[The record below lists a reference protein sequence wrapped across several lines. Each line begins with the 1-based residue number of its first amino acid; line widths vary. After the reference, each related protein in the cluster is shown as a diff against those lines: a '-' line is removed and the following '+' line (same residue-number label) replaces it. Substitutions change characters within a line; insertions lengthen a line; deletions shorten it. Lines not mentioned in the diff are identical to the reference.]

1 MSLAEDIKKYVPT
14 NEQEANDK
22 KQMLQFIND
31 FQNYLERENQ
41 VGHFTASMWVVNKE
55 RTKTLMIYHNI
66 YNAWSWI
73 GGHADG
79 MEDLCEV
86 ACKEFF
92 TASMWVVNK
101 ERTKTLMIYH
111 NIYNA
116 WSWIGGHADGM
127 EDLCEVACK
136 ELQEETGIK
145 NIHLVSR
152 DIFSIETIPVN
163 GHVKKGRWVPSH
175 LHFNVTYLAEADE
188 EEELFVKVDENS
200 GVSWWSNEEALKMST
215 ELWMVENVYKKLM
228 EKSRHM

>member
-1 MSLAEDIKKYVPT
+1 MSLAEDIKKYVPM

-86 ACKEFF
+86 ACKE
-92 TASMWVVNK
+92 
-101 ERTKTLMIYH
+101 
-111 NIYNA
+111 
-116 WSWIGGHADGM
+116 
-127 EDLCEVACK
+127 
-136 ELQEETGIK
+136 LQEETGIR
-145 NIHLVSR
+145 NMTLSLTRYFQYR
-152 DIFSIETIPVN
+152 DDPGERTREERKMGSE
-163 GHVKKGRWVPSH
+163 S
-175 LHFNVTYLAEADE
+175 LA
-188 EEELFVKVDENS
+188 F
-200 GVSWWSNEEALKMST
+200 
-215 ELWMVENVYKKLM
+215 
-228 EKSRHM
+228 